1 VKQNDFTNSPDNDNL
16 QQFVFDDS
24 SYNENLQ
31 EYVFDELKEN
41 HLDDEE
47 VSEPENESENKT
59 ENDSEKI
66 EYAAKADI
74 DANGLSSLGY
84 TIPKRFKHKNIKKFV
99 RSVFQAIVIISL
111 TTLILIA
118 VFDWNEYIPV
128 SDGEYKYDNGF
139 ITLSYFGVDRSR
151 KETLIDD
158 DMLEKHL
165 TALKNSGYVTISQQD
180 IIDYYKNGK
189 NLPERAVYLVFEDG
203 RRDSSLFAQ
212 PILEKVNYKASMM
225 TYAEKFVKKDSKFLQ
240 PEDLENMVKNSFW
253 ELGTNG
259 YRFEY
264 INVFDRYENFVG
276 NIDQDQ
282 YNEISEYMEDD
293 YNHYLMDFIR
303 DKNRISIETRDQM
316 EERLVW
322 DYDKMGE
329 LYTKKIGMVPG
340 AYIIMHANGLDNDS
354 NELVRTVNFREAK
367 KLFNFM
373 YTREGESVNTKS
385 DDLFNLTRM
394 EVLPYWQ
401 TNHLLMRVKDDTKKD
416 MAFVSGEKNKADKWQ
431 ILNGAA
437 EFEQNNIIVTSPP
450 DEEGLI
456 KLNERGVYSDFT
468 LSSTFGGNIIGQQTV
483 YMRMDEEKKNY
494 VSLRLKDNIVYIER
508 CDNGN
513 INEIKSFDLRTA
525 VDKPV
530 PVSDDQMRRAAS
542 VEEQKLKVEKVLY
555 KEEEAEASKELKI
568 RQKNE
573 KNALSVEDGSPEYIA
588 DFSVNAIGERK
599 VVVSLKGDKMSLI
612 VNDVVLDDN
621 IELSGAISKGFIALG
636 AERSELN
643 KRDNVYDAVFTD
655 LFIADVNNIENVFFD
670 SRLLGKEKVKKY
682 IDESF
687 GSIVDWFVEN
697 L

>member
-1 VKQNDFTNSPDNDNL
+1 MRQNDFMNSPDDENSR
-16 QQFVFDDS
+16 QF
-24 SYNENLQ
+24 
-31 EYVFDELKEN
+31 VFDELKEN
-41 HLDDEE
+41 FLDNEEFSDDE
-47 VSEPENESENKT
+47 SESYIETENKIQT
-59 ENDSEKI
+59 YSEKNQ
-66 EYAAKADI
+66 YTSRPDV

-84 TIPKRFKHKNIKKFV
+84 TVPKKFKYKNIKKIV
-99 RSVFQAIVIISL
+99 RSVFQAAVIISL
-111 TTLILIA
+111 TAFILIA
-118 VFDWNEYIPV
+118 VFDWSEYVPV

-165 TALKNSGYVTISQQD
+165 TALKNSGYVTITQQD

-225 TYAEKFVKKDSKFLQ
+225 TYAEKFIKKDSKFLQ
-240 PEDLENMVKNSFW
+240 PEDLDGMVENSFW

-303 DKNRISIETRDQM
+303 DENRISIETRDQM

-322 DYDKMGE
+322 DYNKMGE
-329 LYTKKIGMVPG
+329 LYKKEIGMVPG

-401 TNHLLMRVKDDTKKD
+401 TNHLLMRIKDDTDKD
-416 MAFVSGEKNKADKWQ
+416 MAFVLGEKNKADKWR
-431 ILNGAA
+431 ILNGVA
-437 EFEQNNIIVTSPP
+437 EFEQNNIVVTSPP
-450 DEEGLI
+450 DEEGLA
-456 KLNERGVYSDFT
+456 KLSERGDYYDFT
-468 LSSTFGGNIIGQQTV
+468 LSATFGGNVIGQQTV

-494 VSLRLKDNIVYIER
+494 ISLRLKDNIIYIER

-513 INEIKSFDLRTA
+513 IRKIKNFDLRTV

-542 VEEQKLKVEKVLY
+542 VEEQKLEVEKVLY
-555 KEEEAEASKELKI
+555 KEEEAEAVKELKI

-573 KNALSVEDGSPEYIA
+573 EKALSVEDGSPEYIA
-588 DFSVNAIGERK
+588 DFSVNAIGERS
-599 VVVSLKGDKMSLI
+599 VVVSLKGDTMSLI
-612 VNDVVLDDN
+612 IDDIVVDDN
-621 IELSGAISKGFIALG
+621 IKLGGDISKGYIALG

-670 SRLLGKEKVKKY
+670 SRLLGKEKIKKY
-682 IDESF
+682 IDERF
-687 GSIVDWFVEN
+687 GNIIDWFVEN